1 MLLSKTIRGVSID
14 IIYISKRTCNQ
25 NKYITLHKIL
35 KYNTNM
41 HSLKIEKI
49 IQKIKVKKVSKFLK
63 FVKQNSL
70 KKQT

>member
-49 IQKIKVKKVSKFLK
+49 IQK
-63 FVKQNSL
+63 N
-70 KKQT
+70 